1 MITGKLPKARG
12 NVSDPVATGLSL
24 ASDWWRIGRE
34 FFGPITK
41 LEYIK
46 TNATADYSGHS
57 IENCFYVK
65 KVFSCCAC
73 KTKFQLNWR

>member
-1 MITGKLPKARG
+1 M
-12 NVSDPVATGLSL
+12 S
-24 ASDWWRIGRE
+24 

-57 IENCFYVK
+57 VENCFYVK